1 MNNPIVTGSKN
12 NTNRLSIL
20 IPKANAVNPNQNS
33 SQFHSN
39 PTLDCVVDTTIPIRK
54 IIKIVN
60 PIIVFLCFEIS
71 EVIMKN
77 IDIGA

>member
-39 PTLDCVVDTTIPIRK
+39 PTLDCVVDTTIPIRRIIFSK
-54 IIKIVN
+54 IEKCISIKES
-60 PIIVFLCFEIS
+60 IIL
-71 EVIMKN
+71 K
-77 IDIGA
+77 